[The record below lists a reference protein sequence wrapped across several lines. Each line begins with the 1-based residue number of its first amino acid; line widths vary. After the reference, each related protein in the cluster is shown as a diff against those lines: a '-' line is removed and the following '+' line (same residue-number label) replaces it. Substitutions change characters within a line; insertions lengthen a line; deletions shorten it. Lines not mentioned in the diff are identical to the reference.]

1 MSGSKLGKGGGR
13 GTGRMVVAPPPPL
26 GRGMAMPMRRQVMG
40 PKQKG
45 TGMGKG
51 RLGSAGGSG
60 LAFVAPSQEESFQVL
75 SLDQGRA
82 PFAMAIRLTPEVLED
97 LKRAEAEDVK
107 CEMKFGISPSGHV
120 IKVGSEEYKF
130 SSAPEPGDLCDIYE
144 EQRHGEDG
152 NGVLKEAGSVWRKL
166 SVLRILNASEKDR
179 VKNRSKEAE
188 RQQKSRKAIILD
200 PTHSLVKNQ
209 GGASGDVNGRRVPVK
224 PKKEPFKKMQK
235 APISSPVV
243 SVTKPKPVM
252 TTASLLGAARVA
264 KAASVTSPELPP
276 PIQPQTAIIL
286 PPKGQPVIEEKE
298 SIPAPMK
305 ASIVVQNINTPSPVT
320 TASDTAVATKAGGV
334 ISPIELRNSLI
345 TLLTDNPKG
354 LTIKAVEKAFG
365 ESMPHVKP
373 ERKTIEKA
381 IKAIASYH
389 APGKY
394 MLREGVSFAKPSP
407 GGGRKADEKLRVN
420 AERSQQSIVESMIS
434 HNPESVS
441 LKEPSPYSHDAEL
454 ISIRGDESPKQ
465 DMMDTEGTPLGK
477 SKQGEELAMDSPGGE
492 EKMANSGGSDSSSSS
507 YSGSDTDSDS
517 HSGSESH
524 SGTSRSGSGSD
535 SDSDGSSSSGN
546 EDENMD
552 EDVEIV
558 SEDEE
563 NGTPVS
569 EDSPHL
575 KPKTKDKKQLKFKV
589 SDKIPISRDS
599 EEVDIVGD
607 EAMGPIG
614 TDSAEKAIVAVEVLD
629 NMEVDVDVLSVDGG
643 IGSPQDW
650 GSLSPPGLQRQQ
662 ESLKGIGGSEDAKS
676 KVKLVP
682 IIDKSSADSD
692 QSLGALVTKQN
703 NVQGLEKKK
712 DDIESSK
719 QLVKGGETQQ
729 ADMDSRFAKSVE
741 KEKDKAANLRGRGG
755 IEIHNNRLAA
765 AKESP
770 LKRDMDS
777 QGTNSYKEPGLVVR
791 PGRDP
796 KQARRQSL
804 EPAVPQQNESLKK
817 TDVWGKPTKDI
828 DMAAQTCNDG
838 LAQNSSF
845 RDGRKK
851 ETIKQEPAKGML
863 KINNND
869 GVSKHNEKRATESS
883 DLEVGELQEMSAL
896 KSRVSLSESA
906 ERPQEFRG
914 LKRLAED
921 GANQEPAAR
930 VYKKPSV
937 APVPP
942 QLPVNCSVHSDTA
955 PVSKLEKTSA
965 VQDIAPRPP
974 NAELNRGGPLDVLL
988 NHAAP
993 SSKASSAENG
1003 RKQWPYVKGQE
1014 DHEKEGFEQ
1023 QSGQEPDRKPK
1034 ISASVLAPGN
1044 KISALPDSGQSN
1056 GKWANLSGSC
1066 DGADEK
1072 DYFLMYEKNA
1082 PELRGPAVTY
1092 EQAEKYKREYEEK
1105 YIIYRRLYDDIE
1117 DTRLDFA
1124 TFKREIERASNAPE
1138 KLQQVRSKIQMT
1150 YHAVR
1155 KRSKRMQKTFNVLHD
1170 ELLIIKQHLKDFAEK
1185 AGQG

>member
-1 MSGSKLGKGGGR
+1 
-13 GTGRMVVAPPPPL
+13 
-26 GRGMAMPMRRQVMG
+26 
-40 PKQKG
+40 
-45 TGMGKG
+45 
-51 RLGSAGGSG
+51 
-60 LAFVAPSQEESFQVL
+60 
-75 SLDQGRA
+75 
-82 PFAMAIRLTPEVLED
+82 
-97 LKRAEAEDVK
+97 
-107 CEMKFGISPSGHV
+107 
-120 IKVGSEEYKF
+120 
-130 SSAPEPGDLCDIYE
+130 
-144 EQRHGEDG
+144 
-152 NGVLKEAGSVWRKL
+152 
-166 SVLRILNASEKDR
+166 
-179 VKNRSKEAE
+179 
-188 RQQKSRKAIILD
+188 
-200 PTHSLVKNQ
+200 
-209 GGASGDVNGRRVPVK
+209 
-224 PKKEPFKKMQK
+224 
-235 APISSPVV
+235 
-243 SVTKPKPVM
+243 
-252 TTASLLGAARVA
+252 
-264 KAASVTSPELPP
+264 
-276 PIQPQTAIIL
+276 
-286 PPKGQPVIEEKE
+286 
-298 SIPAPMK
+298 
-305 ASIVVQNINTPSPVT
+305 
-320 TASDTAVATKAGGV
+320 
-334 ISPIELRNSLI
+334 
-345 TLLTDNPKG
+345 
-354 LTIKAVEKAFG
+354 
-365 ESMPHVKP
+365 
-373 ERKTIEKA
+373 
-381 IKAIASYH
+381 
-389 APGKY
+389 
-394 MLREGVSFAKPSP
+394 
-407 GGGRKADEKLRVN
+407 
-420 AERSQQSIVESMIS
+420 
-434 HNPESVS
+434 
-441 LKEPSPYSHDAEL
+441 
-454 ISIRGDESPKQ
+454 
-465 DMMDTEGTPLGK
+465 
-477 SKQGEELAMDSPGGE
+477 
-492 EKMANSGGSDSSSSS
+492 
-507 YSGSDTDSDS
+507 
-517 HSGSESH
+517 
-524 SGTSRSGSGSD
+524 
-535 SDSDGSSSSGN
+535 
-546 EDENMD
+546 
-552 EDVEIV
+552 
-558 SEDEE
+558 
-563 NGTPVS
+563 
-569 EDSPHL
+569 
-575 KPKTKDKKQLKFKV
+575 
-589 SDKIPISRDS
+589 
-599 EEVDIVGD
+599 VDIVGD
-607 EAMGPIG
+607 EAMGHIG

-629 NMEVDVDVLSVDGG
+629 NMMEVDVDVLSVDGG
-643 IGSPQDW
+643 IGSPEEW

-692 QSLGALVTKQN
+692 QSLGALVTKQS

-719 QLVKGGETQQ
+719 QLVKGGETQR

-770 LKRDMDS
+770 VHNASPFRSGMPSKSSLGSPAVNNDVVETSCQPGKESMAKRHANPEFLKTFPKDAGAAVKTVVDWETDELGERTLSEKAVADKNVGEKIVGVLNKPLQRPGKGGEKPNPLSKQPVEMPQHNVASRNTDVSSTILREAEPVAVAGRKTDAAAFTESSKEPESTKRVSRDFYLQNNPDAGLLGRPGKDLGNRQLKRDMDS

-828 DMAAQTCNDG
+828 DMAARTCNDG
-838 LAQNSSF
+838 VAQNSSF

-851 ETIKQEPAKGML
+851 ETITQEPAKGML

-883 DLEVGELQEMSAL
+883 DLEVGELQESTQDVKTSDQTRKDGTQVEAVKGWEIVEQATSNKPLVHKGQVSPPKDKAQGTGKAAGDLRKDSPITAETRKPILLTHKEVQRVDQVAARETGRTTTGILKPGNILQEERLDAVSAL

-921 GANQEPAAR
+921 GDNQEPAAR

-1023 QSGQEPDRKPK
+1023 QSGQEPDWKPK

-1072 DYFLMYEKNA
+1072 DYFLMYEKSA

-1092 EQAEKYKREYEEK
+1092 EQYVA
-1105 YIIYRRLYDDIE
+1105 
-1117 DTRLDFA
+1117 
-1124 TFKREIERASNAPE
+1124 
-1138 KLQQVRSKIQMT
+1138 Q
-1150 YHAVR
+1150 
-1155 KRSKRMQKTFNVLHD
+1155 LH
-1170 ELLIIKQHLKDFAEK
+1170 LLPFHIVFVVCGCIL
-1185 AGQG
+1185 

>member
-107 CEMKFGISPSGHV
+107 CEMKFGITPSGHV

-144 EQRHGEDG
+144 EQQHGEDG

-200 PTHSLVKNQ
+200 PTHSLLKNQ

-224 PKKEPFKKMQK
+224 PKKELPKKMQK
-235 APISSPVV
+235 APTSSPVV

-264 KAASVTSPELPP
+264 KAASVASPELPP

-286 PPKGQPVIEEKE
+286 PPKGRPVVEERD

-305 ASIVVQNINTPSPVT
+305 ASNVVQNINTPSPVT
-320 TASDTAVATKAGGV
+320 TTSDTAVATKVGGV

-407 GGGRKADEKLRVN
+407 GGG
-420 AERSQQSIVESMIS
+420 
-434 HNPESVS
+434 S

-454 ISIRGDESPKQ
+454 ISIRGDESPEQ
-465 DMMDTEGTPLGK
+465 DMMETEGASLGK
-477 SKQGEELAMDSPGGE
+477 SKQGEELAIDSPEGE
-492 EKMANSGGSDSSSSS
+492 EKMANSGGSDSGSSSD
-507 YSGSDTDSDS
+507 SGSDTDSDS
-517 HSGSESH
+517 RSGSESH
-524 SGTSRSGSGSD
+524 SGTRCAFAFENVSRSGSGSD

-546 EDENMD
+546 ADENMD

-563 NGTPVS
+563 NGTP
-569 EDSPHL
+569 
-575 KPKTKDKKQLKFKV
+575 LKFKV
-589 SDKIPISRDS
+589 SDKIPISHDS

-607 EAMGPIG
+607 EAMGHIG

-629 NMEVDVDVLSVDGG
+629 NNMEVDVDVLSVDGG
-643 IGSPQDW
+643 IGSPQEW

-703 NVQGLEKKK
+703 NIQGLEKKK

-719 QLVKGGETQQ
+719 QLVKGGKTQQ

-741 KEKDKAANLRGRGG
+741 KEKDKAANLRGRGKDLG
-755 IEIHNNRLAA
+755 NRQ
-765 AKESP
+765 

-817 TDVWGKPTKDI
+817 TDVWGKPMKDI
-828 DMAAQTCNDG
+828 DMAARTCNDG
-838 LAQNSSF
+838 VAQNSSF
-845 RDGRKK
+845 RDGRKT
-851 ETIKQEPAKGML
+851 ETITQEPAKGML

-869 GVSKHNEKRATESS
+869 GGSKHNEKRATESS
-883 DLEVGELQEMSAL
+883 DLEVGELQETL
-896 KSRVSLSESA
+896 KSRVSLGESA
-906 ERPQEFRG
+906 ERPQEMRG

-921 GANQEPAAR
+921 GDNQEPAAR

-937 APVPP
+937 TPVPP
-942 QLPVNCSVHSDTA
+942 QLPVNCSVHSNTA

-1014 DHEKEGFEQ
+1014 FHEKEGFEQ

-1044 KISALPDSGQSN
+1044 KISALPDLGQSN

-1124 TFKREIERASNAPE
+1124 TFKREIERASNVPE
-1138 KLQQVRSKIQMT
+1138 KLQQVRSQIQIT
-1150 YHAVR
+1150 YHAVH

-1170 ELLIIKQHLKDFAEK
+1170 ELLTIKQHLKDFAEK